1 MVVER
6 FSQYFTEKNRNKYLF
21 YFICL
26 FFVVSTS
33 IVTIIEPILTLPCDA
48 ARSELEFENVLFY
61 YSPCLAH
68 RYPQLLFMTQLEC
81 QRARHLLMAVF
92 LGSLIGYER
101 KEKDRPAGIRTMALV
116 SLGSALFTI
125 NSTFG
130 FLAGPMS
137 WDASR
142 VSAAIPSGVGFLGAG
157 LIVKSSEKDPITGEN
172 HHLVQG
178 ITTAAAT
185 WLSAAVGLACG
196 GGLYFTASFATA
208 MNLVIL
214 RFGPRAAGSVGGDWT
229 SNELLTGMDIENP
242 DADGDKMSPDNK
254 EQSYGGT
261 TFETQHLRQNMA
273 SLSMRSRPGLG
284 RVDTVSV
291 RNRPTLM

>member
-1 MVVER
+1 MFGCSGVGEFGKCSVHHQLNVWILGGSNE
-6 FSQYFTEKNRNKYLF
+6 LGC
-21 YFICL
+21 I
-26 FFVVSTS
+26 TS
-33 IVTIIEPILTLPCDA
+33 ICSNSFGSRLSGCWSHCEVLWKGKIDVLCCLDWSPYHILTLHP
-48 ARSELEFENVLFY
+48 R
-61 YSPCLAH
+61 
-68 RYPQLLFMTQLEC
+68 LL
-81 QRARHLLMAVF
+81 
-92 LGSLIGYER
+92 
-101 KEKDRPAGIRTMALV
+101 
-116 SLGSALFTI
+116 SA
-125 NSTFG
+125 SQ
-130 FLAGPMS
+130 
-137 WDASR
+137 W
-142 VSAAIPSGVGFLGAG
+142 
-157 LIVKSSEKDPITGEN
+157 KDPITGEN

-261 TFETQHLRQNMA
+261 TFETQPLRQNMA